1 MENSFGRGLFK
12 SLRARVAADVREHVK
27 GNKTLKKA
35 RYRPLR
41 RILRVSP
48 FARPLF
54 TLPLTYL
61 VLIAIL
67 LFTEWIIHAF
77 AHDRI
82 VDYADFSKDAAGFF
96 LSAQVGL
103 LAIITV
109 AISVVTL
116 LTQKNDG
123 SAINTDVRLY
133 YVESHAYALTVS
145 GIFLSIAIIVNLFS
159 PVQYIFPFLHD
170 DKYLAYF
177 KFWVTAIHAL
187 WLIANCALF
196 FHFLNTTLQ
205 FVEPKSRARLR
216 KQYIANEIVPSDI
229 RRRLLKAY
237 YINLSRNILGE
248 NHGDDGPMISF
259 GMGSI
264 SERESEVEISR
275 FFKANSTL
283 YDVWLL
289 PLGFALRR
297 WHRRCVDRVRSQPT
311 SRNTRWHGHLA
322 VLASFTQSHEG
333 TSDVVVREGGVPLT
347 RMERILIGV
356 GLRFARVDP
365 YQESL
370 PTPTNFIEQLVYK
383 VVSQIDAGLPNGFD
397 AALDEVVDFHSFVL
411 SSQNG
416 RDEGGRFINLAQ
428 VHDGVFSQPDY
439 QWLREYRRAYAAAVN
454 KMPVDGG
461 FVRGMNALVIRLWPR
476 DSEIYP
482 SDVLQNILDL
492 GRHEIALFENW
503 FTKRAVIA
511 PPEPTAAL
519 DLAGS
524 DLRAYDDA
532 LIHFVTSWEMLEQ
545 VIINAYKLRYT
556 NKNDEKLWQSVA
568 ISWPALHAHLRN
580 TAYFVGAAVWN
591 EDLTGIA
598 RLRDLE
604 VRWIQ
609 AFHNQLG
616 NLYAFRD
623 SFMLTPDIFKAQW
636 PVANAAVRRTLRYPQ
651 PTTTAETAFGLV
663 LREAYYDVI
672 ALTGA
677 VLLHW
682 FSTKQQP
689 SSATASTAIQLLNF
703 EAQQG
708 SGTTLLDRGSASKP
722 IFRLIFDLLIRES
735 LTSQFEKENYS
746 AVLEGLVRML
756 NEMATPRMIP
766 GRIYG
771 GFVLDGFET
780 LTPVFLAILA
790 GNLPPSGDA
799 GISELIPRLIGGYPE
814 FQIDRYLRDFEFQ
827 FGRYVTALDGKPDQQ
842 FTAIVD
848 LFVTTPDFD
857 ALRSRLKAIFSGV
870 ISLIANERLQRI
882 QRAPLDETKFAVIR
896 DTVQRAFLDKGQII
910 GPFHPQLIG
919 RTDRPVPTRDIV
931 FREIDRGAFT
941 NPEMSALLF
950 SELPRLFV
958 EISLD
963 NYQAI
968 FWRDL
973 YKRPKIIENFDPSAG
988 IRRLLDR
995 AREFSE
1001 TAELGHDLILLVPY
1015 DPFAHAVSMTRSG
1028 FPTDGLEAGEVSGV
1042 ADEKGG
1048 AGTTYAGTVA
1058 GIHVYGWRMPDA
1070 ALLISRHILKSI
1082 HFGRVRSLDAI
1093 YDFELFDAGDP
1104 TKSEVRMWLAPEFEW
1119 EEWKFV
1125 EFLFPKPADDPPVT

>member
-1 MENSFGRGLFK
+1 MEKSIGRGLFQ
-12 SLRARVAADVREHVK
+12 SLRARVVADVREHVK
-27 GNKTLKKA
+27 DNKTLKKA
-35 RYRPLR
+35 RYSPLR

-48 FARPLF
+48 FARPLLA
-54 TLPLTYL
+54 LPLTYL
-61 VLIAIL
+61 FLISALIIV
-67 LFTEWIIHAF
+67 EWTIHTF
-77 AHDRI
+77 APTRI
-82 VDYADFSKDAAGFF
+82 VEYVDFSKDAAGFF
-96 LSAQVGL
+96 LTAQVGF

-116 LTQKNDG
+116 LTQKDDG

-145 GIFLSIAIIVNLFS
+145 GIFLSIAIIVSLFA
-159 PVQYIFPFLHD
+159 PLQYLFNFLSNER
-170 DKYLAYF
+170 YLAYF
-177 KFWVTAIHAL
+177 KFWVTAIHAV

-216 KQYIANEIVPSDI
+216 RQYIANEIVPFDI

-264 SERESEVEISR
+264 SERESELEISR
-275 FFKANSTL
+275 IFKVNSTL

-289 PLGFALRR
+289 PVSFALRR
-297 WHRRCVDRVRSQPT
+297 WHRRCVDRSRSQT
-311 SRNTRWHGHLA
+311 ASRNTRWHGHLA

-333 TSDVVVREGGVPLT
+333 TSDLVVREGGVPLT
-347 RMERILIGV
+347 RMERFLIRV

-365 YQESL
+365 HQESL

-411 SSQNG
+411 SSQNA
-416 RDEGGRFINLAQ
+416 RDEGGHFVNLAQ
-428 VHDGVFSQPDY
+428 VNDGVFSQPDY

-454 KMPVDGG
+454 KMTVDGT
-461 FVRGMNALVIRLWPR
+461 FIRGMNSLVIRLWPR
-476 DSEIYP
+476 DPEIYP
-482 SDVLQNILDL
+482 SAVLNNILDL
-492 GRHEIALFENW
+492 GRHEIVLFENW
-503 FTKRAVIA
+503 ITKRAVIA
-511 PPEPTAAL
+511 PSEPMSAP

-532 LIHFVTSWEMLEQ
+532 LIHFVTSWETTEQ
-545 VIINAYKLRYT
+545 VIISAYKLRYT
-556 NKNDEKLWQSVA
+556 NKNDEQFWQSVTV
-568 ISWPALHAHLRN
+568 SWPVIHTHLRN
-580 TAYFVGAAVWN
+580 AAYFVAAAVWN
-591 EDLTGIA
+591 EDVTGIT
-598 RLRDLE
+598 RLRDLA

-609 AFHNQLG
+609 AFHSQLG
-616 NLYAFRD
+616 NSYAFRD
-623 SFMLTPDIFKAQW
+623 SFMLTPDIFRAQW
-636 PVANAAVRRTLRYPQ
+636 SDANAAVRRALRYQQ
-651 PTTTAETAFGLV
+651 PTITAEDAFGLI

-677 VLLHW
+677 VLMHW

-735 LTSQFEKENYS
+735 LNSQFEKEKYS
-746 AVLEGLVRML
+746 AVLEGLVSML

-799 GISELIPRLIGGYPE
+799 GISELIPRLISDFPE
-814 FQIDRYLRDFEFQ
+814 FQADRQLRDFEFQ
-827 FGRYVTALDGKPDQQ
+827 FGRYATALDGEPDQQ
-842 FTAIVD
+842 FTAIVE
-848 LFVTTPDFD
+848 LFVTTPDLD
-857 ALRSRLKAIFSGV
+857 ALRSRLKSIFSGV

-882 QRAPLDETKFAVIR
+882 RRAPLDETKLASIR
-896 DTVQRAFLDKGQII
+896 DAVQRAFLAKGQTI
-910 GPFHPQLIG
+910 GPFHPQLLG
-919 RTDRPVPTRDIV
+919 RTDRPVPASDIT

-958 EISLD
+958 DISLD
-963 NYQAI
+963 NYRAI
-968 FWRDL
+968 FWREL
-973 YKRPKIIENFDPSAG
+973 YQRPKIVENFDPSAG
-988 IRRLLDR
+988 IRGLLDR
-995 AREFSE
+995 ARVLSG
-1001 TAELGHDLILLVPY
+1001 TNELGRDLVLLVPY
-1015 DPFAHAVSMTRSG
+1015 DPFAHAVSMAASG
-1028 FPTDGLEAGEVSGV
+1028 FPTDGLMASEVSRI
-1042 ADEKGG
+1042 ADERSG
-1048 AGTTYAGTVA
+1048 AGTTYVGTVA
-1058 GIHVYGWRMPDA
+1058 GIHVYGWQMPDA
-1070 ALLISRHILKSI
+1070 ALLISRHLLKSV

-1093 YDFELFDAGDP
+1093 YDFELSDAGDP

-1125 EFLFPKPADDPPVT
+1125 EFLFPKPAADPPVS